1 VKERTLPSFDL
12 DQRSRRVLNCVIEH
26 YIASGEPVGSRTVA
40 KIHPEGVSAATIRNI
55 MADLEE
61 MGLLM
66 QPHTSAGRVPT
77 ELAYRN
83 YVDGLAAS
91 HDLASPDRRH
101 VQDAFR
107 DLHGDMDQLLG
118 QVSRCL
124 SHLSHQVGV
133 VLRPTVERA
142 QLKHIEFVALEGRRV
157 LSILVSNS
165 GAVSHRVFLL
175 DEDVAQEDLE
185 RVGRYLTEEFSG
197 WALVDIRTRLLE
209 MMVEEKALYD
219 KLLARVLE
227 VGRQTFQEDV
237 EEPDGV
243 LMEGAFHLVGQP
255 EFSDSER
262 MRALF
267 SAFEEKGRLVKIL
280 NRCLDDDGVTV
291 IIGSE
296 NGDPA
301 LKDTSLVASPYR
313 YRDRVLG
320 TLGIIGPTRMEYA
333 RNMAM
338 VEHIARMVSETI
350 TETAK

>member
-1 VKERTLPSFDL
+1 MPSFDL
-12 DQRSRRVLNCVIEH
+12 DPRSRQVLQSIIEH
-26 YIASGEPVGSRTVA
+26 YISSGEPVGSRTVA
-40 KIHPEGVSAATIRNI
+40 KSHPEGVSAATIRNI

-83 YVDGLAAS
+83 YVDGLAACN
-91 HDLASPDRRH
+91 DLASPDRRR
-101 VQDAFR
+101 VQDVFR
-107 DLHGDMDQLLG
+107 DLHGDMDQVLE

-124 SHLSHQVGV
+124 SLLSHQVGV
-133 VLRPTVERA
+133 VLRPRVERT

-157 LSILVSNS
+157 LSILVSRS
-165 GAVSHRVFLL
+165 GAVSHRMFLL
-175 DEDVAQEDLE
+175 DEDVRQEDLDG
-185 RVGRYLTEEFSG
+185 VGRYLTEEFSG
-197 WALVDIRTRLLE
+197 CTLVEIRVRLLE
-209 MMVEEKALYD
+209 MMAEEKALYD
-219 KLLARVLE
+219 KLLARVIK
-227 VGRQTFQEDV
+227 VGKQTFQEDAA
-237 EEPDGV
+237 EPDGV
-243 LMEGAFHLVGQP
+243 LMGGAFHLVGQP

-262 MRALF
+262 MRELF
-267 SAFEEKGRLVKIL
+267 GAFEEKGRLVKIL
-280 NRCLDDDGVTV
+280 NRCLDEDGVTV

-296 NGDPA
+296 HADPA
-301 LKDTSLVASPYR
+301 MKDTSLVASPYR

-350 TETAK
+350 TEAAK